1 MTQKADK
8 HPFEIHR
15 FPHLEKFIKSF
26 QQTDFR
32 KLREEQR
39 NERVNRTLLE
49 LIQKEPEPAFL
60 LPAVMEYIYYIEHEG
75 ILPHYAFSVFELW
88 LNQSSGLSFEE
99 NYLMRAKI
107 AGKRVERSDY
117 QGLFPVGTGK
127 VYEGTHF
134 VSAHKSPDLDT
145 TIASFWGWLDAFAAR
160 VGNGLHIWSLPGG
173 PPAGQIEI
181 QWLFMDLIHPAV
193 FTHLA
198 KNRTMLTLTSQ
209 DLVTQQSL
217 VYRKLSDAI
226 SSVDPERSQQAVVV
240 VDGEGTYQGDWHS
253 FDVEGVRQ
261 VILLLSS
268 CLRWFENRV
277 QLQLISYFA
286 KERLSLADITAA
298 MEQLFGLKLQ
308 ECEPAQEFT
317 SKQANEVRA
326 FLVEVLK
333 LEPGL
338 DATFE
343 ELRHCLHARGIGT
356 FPSHN
361 DWIDGLRSAGLFD
374 KSGALHE
381 DRPGLFRYLEKALE
395 KLHAEIQIV
404 RRHLE
409 TMQIALQTKRGVFRR
424 QPTFI
429 TIGADLEEIRAKM
442 ESYAHLTVV
451 HSDHGRLFPV
461 GVVRAADVRKPI
473 LGTVSL
479 RDFCNRE
486 EMGIPAYLEVISVID
501 HHRSALATSSPPLA
515 IISDAQSSN
524 TMVARQAFAINDR
537 YSHEEKDPQAI
548 GEQLAKGNTRI
559 AMRLLQRHEAQGSPY
574 YIHPAREFLEYLHFL
589 YGILDDTDLLSK
601 VTAQDLECITSLLN
615 RLESLRIGQEVEL
628 VSLDDLPR
636 DRSFCKK
643 GADRLLRNA
652 ELYDLYRKVYIHRE
666 KEMAETL
673 RLCADGKSSNFFAD
687 TKVQNGCCRV
697 GQTKLFAANI
707 ALFEE
712 SASGCRHTWLQRA
725 KEAHREKPEIDLHI
739 HMISTV
745 VHAEEVY
752 TGKTGNYSHKDEMW
766 LWIPPNQEMAIEHLK
781 RFLIAFQSSPG
792 LKDNPVE
799 VLFTGSNGDELAL
812 IFQET
817 FPKAIQRRAR
827 KPDPALP
834 IAILFYNAGSLNSR
848 KAMVTPFLPKAD

>member
-15 FPHLEKFIKSF
+15 FPHLEKLLKSF
-26 QQTDFR
+26 GQADFR
-32 KLREEQR
+32 KLREDQR
-39 NERVNRTLLE
+39 SERVNRALLE

-60 LPAVMEYIYYIEHEG
+60 LPAVMEYIYLVEQEG
-75 ILPHYAFSVFELW
+75 VLPHYAFPVFELW
-88 LNQSSGLSFEE
+88 LNQSSGLTFDE
-99 NYLMRAKI
+99 NYLVRAKI

-117 QGLFPVGTGK
+117 QGFFPIGTGK
-127 VYEGTHF
+127 IYEGTHF

-160 VGNGLHIWSLPGG
+160 VGSGLHIWSLPGG

-226 SSVDPERSQQAVVV
+226 ASVDPERGQQAVVV
-240 VDGEGTYQGDWHS
+240 VDGEGIYQGDWHS

-261 VILLLSS
+261 VIMLLSS

-277 QLQLISYFA
+277 QLQLISHFA
-286 KERLSLADITAA
+286 KEELSLADIGQA
-298 MEQLFGLKLQ
+298 MEGLFSMKLQ
-308 ECEPAQEFT
+308 ECEPGQEFT

-326 FLVEVLK
+326 FLVAVLG
-333 LEPGL
+333 LESGL
-338 DATFE
+338 DATFD
-343 ELRHCLHARGIGT
+343 ELRHCLRVKKLGS
-356 FPSHN
+356 FPSHSE
-361 DWIDGLRSAGLFD
+361 WIEGLRSAGLFD
-374 KSGALHE
+374 KGGALRE

-395 KLHAEIQIV
+395 KLHAEIQAV
-404 RRHLE
+404 RRHLD

-429 TIGADLEEIRAKM
+429 TVGADLEEIRAKM
-442 ESYAHLTVV
+442 ESYSHLTVV
-451 HSDHGRLFPV
+451 HPDHGGLFPV
-461 GVVRAADVRKPI
+461 GVVRAADVRRPI

-486 EMGIPAYLEVISVID
+486 EMGIPPYLEVISVID
-501 HHRSALATSSPPLA
+501 HHRSTLATSSPPLA
-515 IISDAQSSN
+515 IISDVQSSN
-524 TMVARQAFAINDR
+524 TLVARQAFKINDR
-537 YSHEEKDPQAI
+537 YSRGEKDHKAI
-548 GEQLAKGNTRI
+548 GEQLAKGHTRI
-559 AMRLLQRHEAQGSPY
+559 AMRLLQRNEAQGAPY

-601 VTAQDLECITSLLN
+601 VTVLDLECVTSLLN
-615 RLESLRIGQEVEL
+615 RLESLAAGREMEL
-628 VSLDDLPR
+628 ISLDDLPR

-643 GADRLLRNA
+643 AADRLLRNK
-652 ELYDLYRKVYIHRE
+652 ELYSLYRKVYLHRE
-666 KEMAETL
+666 KEMLETL
-673 RLCADGKSSNFFAD
+673 RLCADGKPSIFFAD

-712 SASGCRHTWLQRA
+712 KANGCRHAWLHAA
-725 KEAHREKPEIDLHI
+725 KEAHREKSEIDLHI

-752 TGKTGNYSHKDEMW
+752 AGKVGNYSHKDEMW
-766 LWIPPNQEMAIEHLK
+766 LWIPPNQEIAIEHLK
-781 RFLIAFQSSPG
+781 RFLIEFQSSPG
-792 LKDNPVE
+792 LKENPVE
-799 VLFTGSNGDELAL
+799 VLFTGSNAEELAL

-817 FPKAIQRRAR
+817 FPKATQRRAKR
-827 KPDPALP
+827 VDESLP
-834 IAILFYNAGSLNSR
+834 IAVLFYNAGSLNSR
-848 KAMVTPFLPKAD
+848 KAMVTPFLPKAE